1 MKWKES
7 SRSEGYTYDTA
18 NSSVGW
24 IEFEGPT
31 SCKRNQYRKVYK
43 SYLLY
48 LSKRPISGGTSLI
61 LLELIL
67 RSVSDLSEQ
76 IEIGKLS
83 NLLSRSDSCVKLVN
97 TFKSVSQALPLWSKL
112 ADLSIKKFLVK
123 CNVCMLVSKNRYFGI
138 SSKPQALRCTVWD
151 GLVII
156 YKAHWHNCAVCT
168 TDYRPNFV

>member
-97 TFKSVSQALPLWSKL
+97 TFKSVSQALPLWYKL

-138 SSKPQALRCTVWD
+138 SS
-151 GLVII
+151 
-156 YKAHWHNCAVCT
+156 NCLGWSGHHL
-168 TDYRPNFV
+168 